1 MICTES
7 TVNRDY
13 QRQKNYGRKK
23 RKKQHKKKENG
34 KKHSQNV
41 VELLIAI
48 SHFSTYILIN
58 GVSLHLEKAVATL
71 CNNFRKVNF
80 LLRKKK
86 RKVPCERKERSPVY
100 F

>member
-1 MICTES
+1 MEEKKEKSSI
-7 TVNRDY
+7 
-13 QRQKNYGRKK
+13 K
-23 RKKQHKKKENG
+23 RKKMG

-80 LLRKKK
+80 
-86 RKVPCERKERSPVY
+86 
-100 F
+100 

>member
-1 MICTES
+1 MDE
-7 TVNRDY
+7 
-13 QRQKNYGRKK
+13 KK

-34 KKHSQNV
+34 KKNSQNV

-86 RKVPCERKERSPVY
+86 KGSM
-100 F
+100 